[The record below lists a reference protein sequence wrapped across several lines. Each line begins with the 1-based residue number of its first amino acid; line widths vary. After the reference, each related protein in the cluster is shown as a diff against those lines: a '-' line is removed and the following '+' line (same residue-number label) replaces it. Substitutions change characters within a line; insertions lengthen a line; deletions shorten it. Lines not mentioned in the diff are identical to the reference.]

1 MFLWACWYSRW
12 VTGVHITP
20 NRHQRRR
27 AAPSARDLARQ
38 YPMLYGDAQLLYSD
52 RGRYWP

>member
-12 VTGVHITP
+12 VTGVHLTP

-38 YPMLYGDAQLLYSD
+38 YPTLYGDAQLLYSD